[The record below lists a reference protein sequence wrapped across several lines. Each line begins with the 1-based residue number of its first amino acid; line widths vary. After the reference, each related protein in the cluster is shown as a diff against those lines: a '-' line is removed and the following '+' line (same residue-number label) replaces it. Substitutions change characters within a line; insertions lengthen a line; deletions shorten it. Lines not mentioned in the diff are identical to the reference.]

1 PSYQQHQHHQPAR
14 SSPGI
19 PAAAPPVSQDKV
31 KTSPQRVTDS
41 EVEVEVAEH
50 ASLTTTGSVPT
61 TFHSTLDTLAAVATS
76 LLELSG
82 TVVIGTGTTE
92 REARPTGKTAPLP
105 RDRIDKR
112 DSRKDTGKVDGDVEV
127 RVDVCSLDVFQML
140 NFVQVSSADRP
151 DKDVPFDTNLP
162 IRSSHTPSLPVDRS
176 RKRIMETIDLT
187 TDGSQPQ
194 QPLKRREIGN
204 QAPWY
209 PVAGF
214 QYRRTGASHGDHT
227 MPELAARLAR
237 FEAYKGR
244 YNTMY
249 TDVKSDRNLRSQ
261 AANLLISYLTAE
273 RQATGPVHPL
283 GNNPLVMSQ
292 SYQSATRLPH
302 PLHPHSHR
310 QEHDANTAYDHAS
323 PPSLPVPPPPPPPPL
338 PNGNGNGPVSNVTL
352 MPHAPPPPPPQ
363 HHQNQY
369 QRRERRESRPPYMQ
383 SPYHTNPTTT
393 VSDASTTP
401 PSPAPLPQQSQPQQP
416 PSTLWNHPHPQI
428 HRHHQH
434 QQQHQQQQ
442 QQQQKQ
448 AHPHHHPYAPYAHA
462 ISTSKGPSPPSTHK
476 RPGAKRRSS
485 PSPPPTSPSSQRRR
499 GGGGHKTLDAG
510 FASVPSSSVAS
521 ASTDSSGSTS
531 RLRSGLGLG
540 RTVERPWEM

>member
-1 PSYQQHQHHQPAR
+1 MITLPTRNRHNRICCSLPT
-14 SSPGI
+14 SSIGIITSSTQTITNLHGI
-19 PAAAPPVSQDKV
+19 PAAAPPVSQDKA
-31 KTSPQRVTDS
+31 KTSPQRVTNS

-50 ASLTTTGSVPT
+50 ASLTTTSAVPT

-82 TVVIGTGTTE
+82 TVVIGTGTAD
-92 REARPTGKTAPLP
+92 RDARPKTAPLP

-112 DSRKDTGKVDGDVEV
+112 ASRKDPV
-127 RVDVCSLDVFQML
+127 L
-140 NFVQVSSADRP
+140 NFVQVSSADREGRP
-151 DKDVPFDTNLP
+151 DKDVPFDTNLH
-162 IRSSHTPSLPVDRS
+162 IRSSHIPPPPVDRS

-194 QPLKRREIGN
+194 QPLKCREIGN

-214 QYRRTGASHGDHT
+214 QYRKTGVSHGDHT

-249 TDVKSDRNLRSQ
+249 NDIRWDRNLRSQ
-261 AANLLISYLTAE
+261 AANLLISYLIAE

-292 SYQSATRLPH
+292 PYQSATRLPH
-302 PLHPHSHR
+302 PLHLHTHR

-323 PPSLPVPPPPPPPPL
+323 PPSLPVPPPPLL

-352 MPHAPPPPPPQ
+352 MPHHAPPPLPQQ
-363 HHQNQY
+363 HHRNRY

-393 VSDASTTP
+393 VWDASATP
-401 PSPAPLPQQSQPQQP
+401 PSPAPFPQQPQPQQP
-416 PSTLWNHPHPQI
+416 PSTLWNHPHPQN

-434 QQQHQQQQ
+434 QQQQRQQQQ
-442 QQQQKQ
+442 Q
-448 AHPHHHPYAPYAHA
+448 AYPHHHPYAPYAHA
-462 ISTSKGPSPPSTHK
+462 ISTSKGLSPPSTHK
-476 RPGAKRRSS
+476 RPGAKRRSP

-499 GGGGHKTLDAG
+499 GGGGRKTVHRS
-510 FASVPSSSVAS
+510 FTSVPSSSVAS
-521 ASTDSSGSTS
+521 GSTDSRDRRRGC
-531 RLRSGLGLG
+531 GPGWG
-540 RTVERPWEM
+540 WGGP